1 MMTQVPSLA
10 DQAAQ
15 IDIRSRDEALR
26 RVTRRSTFNS
36 RRMWVVVAI
45 VWVVAAAILAVELPR
60 IG

>member
-1 MMTQVPSLA
+1 MARMPSLA

-45 VWVVAAAILAVELPR
+45 VWVVAAAILAVGLPR